1 MGCVFFGY
9 PFSFCWPDLRA
20 YSRFGINLGAWNT
33 HRLRNRY
40 KCAVL
45 DSPFFFVYSF
55 MLYRFEFDAFWL
67 RLAVCFARQAVR
79 LRR

>member
-45 DSPFFFVYSF
+45 DSPFFLYIHLCFIALNL
-55 MLYRFEFDAFWL
+55 MLFGLGWL
-67 RLAVCFARQAVR
+67 FALHA
-79 LRR
+79 RR